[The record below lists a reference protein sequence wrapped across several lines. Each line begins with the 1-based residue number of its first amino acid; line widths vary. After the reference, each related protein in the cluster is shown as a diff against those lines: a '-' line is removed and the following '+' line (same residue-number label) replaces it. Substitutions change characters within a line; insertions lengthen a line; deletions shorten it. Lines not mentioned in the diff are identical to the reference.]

1 MLKLIKKFTVL
12 EWVLVIL
19 AVAFIALTVWCEMT
33 MPEYMS
39 EITMLV
45 QTPGSAMKDVWVAGA
60 KMLGFALGSLLC
72 SVAVALIASRIA
84 SNFGA
89 SLRASLF
96 EKVQS
101 FSMREISQFSTA
113 SLITR
118 STNDVTQVQMLITLG
133 LQVMIKAPIT
143 AV

>member
-39 EITMLV
+39 EITRLV

-60 KMLGFALGSLLC
+60 KMLWH
-72 SVAVALIASRIA
+72 
-84 SNFGA
+84 
-89 SLRASLF
+89 
-96 EKVQS
+96 
-101 FSMREISQFSTA
+101 
-113 SLITR
+113 
-118 STNDVTQVQMLITLG
+118 
-133 LQVMIKAPIT
+133 
-143 AV
+143 